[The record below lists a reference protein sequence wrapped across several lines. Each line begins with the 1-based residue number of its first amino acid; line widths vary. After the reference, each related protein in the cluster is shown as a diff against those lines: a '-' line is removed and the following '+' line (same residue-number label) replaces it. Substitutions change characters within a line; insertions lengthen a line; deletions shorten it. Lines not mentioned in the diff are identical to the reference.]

1 MYPVILQF
9 NTLQPKQSVFV
20 LKHKNV
26 EMQPN
31 SQRHTTEELCE
42 WQINHT
48 VCFTA
53 LDDSVSHPVASNDC
67 KDLLKL
73 PDHSVSTR
81 WCYKSSL

>member
-1 MYPVILQF
+1 MYPVIIQF
-9 NTLQPKQSVFV
+9 KTLQPKQSMFV

-31 SQRHTTEELCE
+31 SQRYATEILYNWEP
-42 WQINHT
+42 N
-48 VCFTA
+48 
-53 LDDSVSHPVASNDC
+53 LDDSVSRPVASNDC

-73 PDHSVSTR
+73 LDHSVSTR